1 MIRRP
6 YQAATLLVASMLLA
20 APAIAQDSPTA
31 AVRELLSHLPMTPPG
46 GKPSIVGY
54 LDVTAL
60 AVDGPSLAIALR
72 TAAPPEMLQTPL
84 AMEDQQPGGFGERAG
99 FGPDRIERI
108 AFFED
113 SAPGPAPAVLRLKD
127 VDADALTRIW
137 VRRGYVQDS
146 HGPFHA
152 WIRGTPGQLQ
162 LDQQDPADPF
172 RNRLGVSSALDLDG
186 PLLLL
191 APDVSSLELMKSAPP
206 GVGGRIDIRRLLDG
220 LDKTLQPTETLT
232 QLRLLMTPDAAG
244 DAAFEAATGAM
255 AQPGAAGPAAVKD
268 AFTGANGIPS
278 YPALLIGEL
287 RAKSRGPQGILAL
300 LWSDCAI
307 ADAAGKVAAA
317 KWQVAAGDAQNRAKM
332 VFGRLSP
339 AWSSVP
345 VDGGCVLL
353 GRVTG
358 TDPAAAPPF
367 LQLVQ
372 LTWNRALSP
381 LQVGRAPKP

>member
-1 MIRRP
+1 
-6 YQAATLLVASMLLA
+6 LLG
-20 APAIAQDSPTA
+20 
-31 AVRELLSHLPMTPPG
+31 HLPTTPLG
-46 GKPSIVGY
+46 STPSIVGY

-60 AVDGPSLAIALR
+60 AGDGTSLAVALR

-84 AMEDQQPGGFGERAG
+84 AMEERQPGGFAERAG

-113 SAPGPAPAVLRLKD
+113 PAPGPAPAVLRLKD
-127 VDADALTRIW
+127 VDADALTRTW
-137 VRRGYVQDS
+137 VRHGFVQDS

-152 WIRGTPGQLQ
+152 WIRGTPGQIQ

-172 RNRLGVSSALDLDG
+172 RNRLGASPALDLDG

-191 APDVSSLELMKSAPP
+191 APDVFSLELMKSAPP
-206 GVGGRIDIRRLLDG
+206 GVGGRVDIRRLLDG

-244 DAAFEAATGAM
+244 DAAFEAATDAM

-268 AFTGANGIPS
+268 AFTAANGIPS
-278 YPALLIGEL
+278 YPSLLIGEL
-287 RAKSRGPQGILAL
+287 RAKGQGLQGILAL

-317 KWQVAAGDAQNRAKM
+317 KWQVAAGDAQNRAKA

-339 AWSSVP
+339 TWSSVP

-381 LQVGRAPKP
+381 LQVGHAPKP